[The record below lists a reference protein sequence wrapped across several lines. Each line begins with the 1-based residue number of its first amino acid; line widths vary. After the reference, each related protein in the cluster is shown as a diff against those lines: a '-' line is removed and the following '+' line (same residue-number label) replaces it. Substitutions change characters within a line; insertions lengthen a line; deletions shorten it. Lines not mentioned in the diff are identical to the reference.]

1 MHYTRGM
8 AEAIGNNWW
17 ALILLGLFVGTFAG
31 LFGLGGGVIMVPL
44 LVLILG
50 FSQREAQGTSLAMI
64 LSPFQAPGIWEW
76 HRKGQIEWKM
86 VWFMAPSLF
95 VGSWLGAK
103 LGGSIPQAAMRVVF
117 ALVLTYIAAYM
128 IFSKL
133 DMTKGFALAA
143 VPVIV
148 TLGLAW
154 ASGVFDAVAKTVDAE
169 GQAATATEAGTEPVN
184 PNGATTGPT
193 LE

>member
-1 MHYTRGM
+1 MHYTRRM
-8 AEAIGNNWW
+8 AEAIGGNWW
-17 ALILLGLFVGTFAG
+17 ALILLGLFVGAFAG

-44 LVLILG
+44 LVLLLG

-64 LSPFQAPGIWEW
+64 LSPFAAPGIYEW
-76 HRKGQIEWKM
+76 HRKGMIEWKI
-86 VWFMAPSLF
+86 VWFMAPSLL
-95 VGSWLGAK
+95 VGSYFGAR

-117 ALVLTYIAAYM
+117 ALVLTYIAGYM

-133 DMTKGFALAA
+133 DMAKGFSLAL

-154 ASGVFDAVAKTVDAE
+154 ASGVFDVVAKKAADEQTAEATGDEPATVDP
-169 GQAATATEAGTEPVN
+169 ATQ
-184 PNGATTGPT
+184 PT